1 MIRMQNLDLLARF
14 IESQVAATSN
24 CQMHE
29 HEAWRRNQWQLAI
42 EEALRC
48 ELLCT

>member
-14 IESQVAATSN
+14 IESQVAAVEMRHHS
-24 CQMHE
+24 E
-29 HEAWRRNQWQLAI
+29 WDAWRRNQWQLAI

-48 ELLCT
+48 EPVWN